1 MFCPQCKAEFK
12 KGITRCPDC
21 DVALVEQLVPDAEYE
36 LGDFVTIYQTSNPGM
51 LSIAKSILDNADI
64 YFATRGEAF
73 EEVFKS
79 GTVEL
84 QVLRDEAHAAA
95 ELLNDLQE
103 MSVQEMEE
111 TS

>member
-12 KGITRCPDC
+12 EGITRCPEC
-21 DVALVEQLVPDAEYE
+21 DVALVEQLTPEAEYE
-36 LGDFVTIYQTSNPGM
+36 FGDFVTIYQTANPGM

-64 YFATRGEAF
+64 YFATKGEAF

-84 QVLRDEAHAAA
+84 QVLRDEAPIAA

-103 MSVQEMEE
+103 MSTQEMEGKD
-111 TS
+111 

>member
-12 KGITRCPDC
+12 EGVTRCPEC
-21 DVALVEQLVPDAEYE
+21 DVTLVDQLDAEAEYE
-36 LGDFVTIYQTSNPGM
+36 FGDFVTIYQTANPGM

-64 YFATRGEAF
+64 YFATKGEAF

-84 QVLRDEAHAAA
+84 QVLREEASAAA

-103 MSVQEMEE
+103 M
-111 TS
+111 TSDELEASS

>member
-12 KGITRCPDC
+12 EGITRCPDC
-21 DVALVEQLVPDAEYE
+21 DVALVEHLVTDAQYE
-36 LGDFVTIYQTSNPGM
+36 FGDFVTIYQTANPGM

-64 YFATRGEAF
+64 YFATKGEAF

-84 QVLRDEAHAAA
+84 QVLRDDAPAAE

-103 MSVQEMEE
+103 MSTDEMEE
-111 TS
+111 RD